1 MYAKQVWNKLDPT
14 VVSKSN
20 PSLNL
25 FMDQVQGV
33 APEVVGVSPARF
45 PRYFGPDQLLSVYEA
60 EKSEGQYLVSTVND
74 GQYAGTEFY
83 NFHYHVVKNKYI
95 MLATTKLLMF
105 IRRKDGQW
113 YSYWVK
119 ELLEGREEKVKI
131 VNIKAHN
138 GKYLTCERTGGVFA
152 NRSAASDWE
161 EWQIEKQ
168 PQLGDKVAFRSFH
181 GKYLSSDTFGVM
193 AGKPEAKKWEIW
205 RVIKLQ
211 NNPGKIAIES
221 YEQKYMSSENILGI
235 NKVSANR
242 SAIKTWEMWECQTIV
257 KLAFVP
263 LSNSYLIRE
272 RLISN
277 KNIVQITAGLETG
290 KPLALDNQGNILK
303 YDRTQ
308 WIKHIGQARYI
319 TSTQGAFFML
329 EQKTGLLYQWKNGNW
344 LKKDASHEVDKI
356 YAGSE
361 STLVGVNAK
370 LGKLYKW
377 QNENWIE
384 IPKGFEGDVNSAGI
398 NSNGDLWVA
407 TRGGHVFRFQ
417 ELSGQWTFVLNIL
430 AHQVYVAGET
440 VIAVNEGNSNKLYKY
455 NGSNYWDE
463 VAQLTKSCCVSLD
476 GVIYFV
482 DPDGQVLQYRK

>member
-1 MYAKQVWNKLDPT
+1 M
-14 VVSKSN
+14 
-20 PSLNL
+20 
-25 FMDQVQGV
+25 
-33 APEVVGVSPARF
+33 
-45 PRYFGPDQLLSVYEA
+45 
-60 EKSEGQYLVSTVND
+60 
-74 GQYAGTEFY
+74 
-83 NFHYHVVKNKYI
+83 
-95 MLATTKLLMF
+95 
-105 IRRKDGQW
+105 
-113 YSYWVK
+113 
-119 ELLEGREEKVKI
+119 
-131 VNIKAHN
+131 NIKAHN

-221 YEQKYMSSENILGI
+221 YEVFFTQKNFLPKQKLTLQIFSKNTCRQKTFSE
-235 NKVSANR
+235 S
-242 SAIKTWEMWECQTIV
+242 T
-257 KLAFVP
+257 KLAPIDRQLRPGKCGNAKLLSNWPLFVSP
-263 LSNSYLIRE
+263 WHTFPRIARILTFINPALSNSYLIRE

-361 STLVGVNAK
+361 STLVGVNTK

-417 ELSGQWTFVLNIL
+417 ELSGQWTFVLNVS
-430 AHQVYVAGET
+430 HYQKRKFS
-440 VIAVNEGNSNKLYKY
+440 VNHYLTIKLFCR
-455 NGSNYWDE
+455 SWPI
-463 VAQLTKSCCVSLD
+463 KSMSRVR
-476 GVIYFV
+476 
-482 DPDGQVLQYRK
+482 Q